1 MVVLLKRK
9 MLLMDKLERVNDLLK
24 KFDSKLNGDMYISIM
39 NRKLLTAKEQIA
51 KELREIEEKME
62 G

>member
-1 MVVLLKRK
+1 MVILLKRK

-24 KFDSKLNGDMYISIM
+24 NFDSELDDDMYISIM
-39 NRKLLTAKEQIA
+39 NRKLLAAKEQIA

>member
-24 KFDSKLNGDMYISIM
+24 NFDSELDDNTYICIM
-39 NRKLLTAKEQIA
+39 DRKLLTVKEQIT
-51 KELREIEEKME
+51 KELQEIEERME

>member
-9 MLLMDKLERVNDLLK
+9 ILLMDKLERVNDLLK

-51 KELREIEEKME
+51 KELREIEERME

>member
-24 KFDSKLNGDMYISIM
+24 KFDSELDDDTYICIM
-39 NRKLLTAKEQIA
+39 DRKLLTVKEQIT
-51 KELREIEEKME
+51 KELQEIEEKME

>member
-9 MLLMDKLERVNDLLK
+9 ILLMDKLERVNDLLK

-39 NRKLLTAKEQIA
+39 NRKLLIAKEQID
-51 KELREIEEKME
+51 KELREIEERME

>member
-1 MVVLLKRK
+1 MAVLLKRK

-24 KFDSKLNGDMYISIM
+24 NFDSELDDNTYICIM
-39 NRKLLTAKEQIA
+39 NRKLLTVKEQIT
-51 KELREIEEKME
+51 KKLREIEERME

>member
-24 KFDSKLNGDMYISIM
+24 NFDSKLNGDMYISIM

-51 KELREIEEKME
+51 KELREIEERME

>member
-1 MVVLLKRK
+1 MVILLKRK

-24 KFDSKLNGDMYISIM
+24 NFDSELDDDMYISIM
-39 NRKLLTAKEQIA
+39 NRKLLIAKEQIA
-51 KELREIEEKME
+51 KELREIEERME

>member
-24 KFDSKLNGDMYISIM
+24 KFDSELDDDMYICIM

-51 KELREIEEKME
+51 KELREIEERME

>member
-1 MVVLLKRK
+1 MVILLKRK
-9 MLLMDKLERVNDLLK
+9 MLLMNKLERVNDLLK
-24 KFDSKLNGDMYISIM
+24 KFDSKLNGDMYICIM

-51 KELREIEEKME
+51 KELQEIKERME

>member
-1 MVVLLKRK
+1 MVILLKRK

-24 KFDSKLNGDMYISIM
+24 KFDDELDGDMYISIM

>member
-9 MLLMDKLERVNDLLK
+9 MLLMDKLKRVNDLLK
-24 KFDSKLNGDMYISIM
+24 NFDSKLDGDMYISIM

>member
-1 MVVLLKRK
+1 MAVLLKRK

-24 KFDSKLNGDMYISIM
+24 NFDSGLDDNTYICIM
-39 NRKLLTAKEQIA
+39 NRKLLTVKEQIT
-51 KELREIEEKME
+51 KELREIEERME

>member
-24 KFDSKLNGDMYISIM
+24 NFDSKLDGDMYISIM

-51 KELREIEEKME
+51 TELREIEERME

>member
-1 MVVLLKRK
+1 MVILLKRK

-39 NRKLLTAKEQIA
+39 NRKLLIAKEQIA
-51 KELREIEEKME
+51 KELREIEERME

>member
-24 KFDSKLNGDMYISIM
+24 KFDDKLDDDMYISIM
-39 NRKLLTAKEQIA
+39 NRKLLTTKEQIT
-51 KELREIEEKME
+51 KELLEIEERME

>member
-9 MLLMDKLERVNDLLK
+9 ILLMDKLERVNDLLK
-24 KFDSKLNGDMYISIM
+24 NFDSELDDDMYISIM
-39 NRKLLTAKEQIA
+39 NRKLLIAKEQIA
-51 KELREIEEKME
+51 KELREIEERME

>member
-24 KFDSKLNGDMYISIM
+24 NFDSKLNGDMYISIM

-51 KELREIEEKME
+51 TELREIEERME

>member
-51 KELREIEEKME
+51 KELREIEERME

>member
-24 KFDSKLNGDMYISIM
+24 KFDDELDDDMYISIM
-39 NRKLLTAKEQIA
+39 NRKLLTVKEQIT
-51 KELREIEEKME
+51 KELRKIEEEME

>member
-9 MLLMDKLERVNDLLK
+9 MLLMNKLERVNDLLK
-24 KFDSKLNGDMYISIM
+24 KFDSKLNGDMYICIM

-51 KELREIEEKME
+51 KELQEIKERME